1 MRIILFLLF
10 HRCFGTE
17 TDFNRLGN
25 HFTYRVNFIDKQN
38 TKWITYLSFTLSIDI
53 YRVDVFVDIRI
64 WTTNF
69 LPTRADCPDLWQISH
84 KLVWKYCT
92 KICTSKE
99 SCNFPH
105 VTDCTEVCSNRTVV
119 ASKMN
124 HHMTWT
130 GWQPPPM
137 LCLSL
142 FVGQL
147 FITQNKLC
155 ILKVKGIYDSQKDS
169 EYEKFIVAQMPLKW
183 SGVVSVYAIDS
194 LNGKCQAKN
203 YGARSFT

>member
-1 MRIILFLLF
+1 M
-10 HRCFGTE
+10 
-17 TDFNRLGN
+17 
-25 HFTYRVNFIDKQN
+25 
-38 TKWITYLSFTLSIDI
+38 
-53 YRVDVFVDIRI
+53 
-64 WTTNF
+64 
-69 LPTRADCPDLWQISH
+69 
-84 KLVWKYCT
+84 
-92 KICTSKE
+92 
-99 SCNFPH
+99 
-105 VTDCTEVCSNRTVV
+105 EVCSNRTVV